1 MRRFFISIIA
11 LCAISTVSAQWLD
24 ALKQVATE
32 VIDQAT
38 DGKLTE
44 LAIVGSWTYT
54 TPAVRFNSDNALAN
68 IGSSTI
74 TTPIAGKMDKV
85 FAKVGITK
93 CFCSIT
99 FNQDGT
105 FTMPIKGKTISGTY
119 TYNNS
124 DHSLTMVIGQS
135 GKLTLKGYA
144 YISSTNLQ
152 LLFNAD
158 KLADFIVNIASN
170 IRSLSTITDMIK
182 QYENF
187 YLGFEFAK

>member
-1 MRRFFISIIA
+1 
-11 LCAISTVSAQWLD
+11 
-24 ALKQVATE
+24 
-32 VIDQAT
+32 
-38 DGKLTE
+38 
-44 LAIVGSWTYT
+44 
-54 TPAVRFNSDNALAN
+54 
-68 IGSSTI
+68 
-74 TTPIAGKMDKV
+74 
-85 FAKVGITK
+85 
-93 CFCSIT
+93 
-99 FNQDGT
+99 
-105 FTMPIKGKTISGTY
+105 MPIKGKTISGTY

-124 DHSLTMVIGQS
+124 DHSQTMVIGQS